1 MSTENKSQVEDVVID
16 NIDDFLP
23 MPGADSVVTS
33 DENGD
38 KPNLFSANSKP
49 VNLDFLDKDE
59 DKDDKDEDTDAA
71 LDELDTTLKTGDDLD
86 DDDEPKKK
94 GGRVKTDKSGLV
106 SFLKK
111 RIENNE
117 MFAFDDY
124 DESKQSLDDYLAGL
138 SEKDV
143 EELWTA
149 NVDNLK
155 QEVAAKTP
163 KEFFESLPDEL
174 QYAAEYVA
182 KGGTDLKGLFK
193 ALAHVEEVRD
203 LDVREPE
210 HQEMIVRQYLQA
222 TGFGNGDQDLIED
235 QIQEWAEGGNL
246 QKKANQ
252 FKPKL
257 DDLQEEMLQAKLAQ
271 QEEFKKQQQAKK
283 EAYMSNIY
291 ETLKPGELNGVKI
304 DNKRQKFLWDEL
316 TTVKYESITGRPT
329 NMLGKLLEDYQFGK
343 QPRYDLIAETLWLLS
358 DPEDYKENIRKQAK
372 NEVVADTV
380 RKLKTEEARKISSY
394 TRDEDEDAKPASRK
408 IARQTNILQKM
419 PKIRASEK
427 L

>member
-1 MSTENKSQVEDVVID
+1 MSTENNRSQVEDIVID

-33 DENGD
+33 DDEES
-38 KPNLFSANSKP
+38 KPNLFTANSKP
-49 VNLDFLDKDE
+49 VNLDFLDKNDE
-59 DKDDKDEDTDAA
+59 KSDKEDADEA
-71 LDELDTTLKTGDDLD
+71 LDDLDTTLKVGDDFD
-86 DDDEPKKK
+86 EDDEPKKK
-94 GGRVKTDKSGLV
+94 GGRSKTDKSGLV

-124 DESKQSLDDYLAGL
+124 DEKKQSLDDYLGNL

-143 EELWTA
+143 EELWSA
-149 NVDNLK
+149 NVDSIKND
-155 QEVAAKTP
+155 VAANTP
-163 KEFFESLPDEL
+163 KEFFESLPEEL

-182 KGGTDLKGLFK
+182 KGGQDLKGLFR
-193 ALAHVEEVRD
+193 ALAHVEEVRE
-203 LDVREPE
+203 LDVRQPE

-222 TGFGNGDQDLIED
+222 TGFGNNDQALIED
-235 QIQEWAEGGNL
+235 QIEEWIDGGNL

-257 DDLQEEMLQAKLAQ
+257 DDLQEEMLKGKLAQ
-271 QEEFKKQQQAKK
+271 QEYFKQQQQEKK
-283 EAYMSNIY
+283 EAYMHNIY
-291 ETLKPGELNGVKI
+291 ETLKPGDLNGVKI
-304 DNKRQKFLWDEL
+304 DSKRQKMLWDEL
-316 TTVKYESITGRPT
+316 TTVKYESISGRPT

-372 NEVVADTV
+372 NEVVAETV
-380 RKLKTEEARKISSY
+380 RKLKTEESRKISSY
-394 TRDEDEDAKPASRK
+394 TRDEDEDDIKPASRK
-408 IARQTNILQKM
+408 ITRQTNIFK
-419 PKIRASEK
+419 R
-427 L
+427 